1 MTDKTVDISVEAEAV
16 QMVKRLRR
24 REEIAFV
31 LGFALY
37 AAAEFIRLQFFENT
51 IGIRTLR
58 AWFIPFASLLALLV
72 LISSVSMQ
80 SSLRSRCDGNAVT
93 QRKKCFEQLLM
104 NKDVEGFQLL
114 YRIAMAGTL
123 GAFGLGM
130 VVALA
135 ICNTFLI

>member
-1 MTDKTVDISVEAEAV
+1 MTDKTFDISVETEAA

-31 LGFALY
+31 LGFVLY
-37 AAAEFIRLQFFENT
+37 VVAEFARLQYFENV
-51 IGIRTLR
+51 IGLWTLR
-58 AWFIPFASLLALLV
+58 GVFIPFASLLALLV

-80 SSLRSRCDGNAVT
+80 SSLGNRCDGNAIT
-93 QRKKCFEQLLM
+93 QRKKCCEQLLM
-104 NKDVEGFQLL
+104 NKDVEGLQLL

-135 ICNTFLI
+135 TCNTFLI